1 MDKKYNDVA
10 LEVLQDMFA
19 LYLCF
24 KTQSKIKNIYIQEL
38 YGYIEVYFYSVFLH
52 ELIRAE
58 LIEKQHIDKNVERL
72 IQELRM
78 RFLKV
83 KAKETGEHINKI
95 YDEMGIEFERF
106 MYDLI
111 LTVDQKDNTNLYSI
125 SFGLWDLATMKKDKV
140 LLFNSLAQMP
150 EKIIEGIFKQY
161 DDEVLSRD
169 VLDKIE
175 KICEN
180 KAKEVE
186 RTISPVKY
194 PYPSGVLFRN
204 PELCRQDKFL
214 ILYHYSYFK
223 LFQIVDTLIPNF
235 KVEVGN
241 LCIDVSC
248 ALKKLKAM
256 LIGQFGEDIK
266 ELDTDMVKDIKQN
279 LAENIHEK
287 DIFKINRRL
296 RTNLHYSEIKNIE
309 QEEWGKIQVFQ
320 KQYFEVVLKIFEKNL
335 RFKFGKWYRFIR
347 WIADHT
353 DSEMREK
360 RKEMKRNS

>member
-1 MDKKYNDVA
+1 MDKNSKDVA

-38 YGYIEVYFYSVFLH
+38 YGYVEVYFYSVFLY
-52 ELIRAE
+52 ELIQAE
-58 LIEKQHIDKNVERL
+58 LIEKQYIDKNVKDL

-95 YDEMGIEFERF
+95 YDEMGIEFECF

-125 SFGLWDLATMKKDKV
+125 SFGLWDLATMKRDKV
-140 LLFNSLAQMP
+140 LLFNSSAQMP

-186 RTISPVKY
+186 RAIAPVKY
-194 PYPSGVLFRN
+194 P
-204 PELCRQDKFL
+204 
-214 ILYHYSYFK
+214 
-223 LFQIVDTLIPNF
+223 
-235 KVEVGN
+235 
-241 LCIDVSC
+241 
-248 ALKKLKAM
+248 
-256 LIGQFGEDIK
+256 
-266 ELDTDMVKDIKQN
+266 
-279 LAENIHEK
+279 
-287 DIFKINRRL
+287 
-296 RTNLHYSEIKNIE
+296 
-309 QEEWGKIQVFQ
+309 
-320 KQYFEVVLKIFEKNL
+320 
-335 RFKFGKWYRFIR
+335 
-347 WIADHT
+347 
-353 DSEMREK
+353 
-360 RKEMKRNS
+360 